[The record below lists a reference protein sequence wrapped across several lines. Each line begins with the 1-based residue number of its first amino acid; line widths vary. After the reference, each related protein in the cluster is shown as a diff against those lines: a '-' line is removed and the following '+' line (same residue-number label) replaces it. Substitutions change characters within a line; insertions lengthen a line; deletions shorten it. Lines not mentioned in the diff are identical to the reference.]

1 MSREAT
7 AFFED
12 YHTGETVYS
21 WYGEPPEPGGKL
33 YDSDG
38 NPIDEANQVWL
49 DDTPGGILKALFDVH
64 GTPVAMYTTDW
75 LTNKLYG
82 LDMLMNEQLKHAGGQ
97 EYPGGRPTTLDYVAG
112 MDTVNPPQPE
122 PEPDPDPEPEPDPDP
137 EPELEVFDEYDLIE
151 AMGDEAPSIEVARAA
166 IRAATDLIDT
176 YTRGAA
182 YRRIRLPRPGVNA
195 VAHSVAA
202 RIAANPGFISRRDQA
217 GNFSRSLGAGFNG
230 FTLTEKTALNSY
242 RRTAR

>member
-21 WYGEPPEPGGKL
+21 WYGKPPEPGGKL

-38 NPIDEANQVWL
+38 NPIDEANQVWV

-122 PEPDPDPEPEPDPDP
+122 PETEPAPEPDP
-137 EPELEVFDEYDLIE
+137 
-151 AMGDEAPSIEVARAA
+151 
-166 IRAATDLIDT
+166 
-176 YTRGAA
+176 
-182 YRRIRLPRPGVNA
+182 
-195 VAHSVAA
+195 
-202 RIAANPGFISRRDQA
+202 
-217 GNFSRSLGAGFNG
+217 
-230 FTLTEKTALNSY
+230 
-242 RRTAR
+242 

>member
-33 YDSDG
+33 YDAEG
-38 NPIDEANQVWL
+38 TPIDEANQVWV

-97 EYPGGRPTTLDYVAG
+97 
-112 MDTVNPPQPE
+112 
-122 PEPDPDPEPEPDPDP
+122 
-137 EPELEVFDEYDLIE
+137 
-151 AMGDEAPSIEVARAA
+151 A
-166 IRAATDLIDT
+166 IRR
-176 YTRGAA
+176 RGH
-182 YRRIRLPRPGVNA
+182 PN
-195 VAHSVAA
+195 
-202 RIAANPGFISRRDQA
+202 
-217 GNFSRSLGAGFNG
+217 
-230 FTLTEKTALNSY
+230 
-242 RRTAR
+242 